1 MQPEQIESNLRALLA
16 DIEMN
21 KPSTRSKDIITLV
34 SWEYFFNNKERWL
47 KPEMKLEDGQKEME
61 NKTIEEWE
69 ERNTE
74 ILEFR

>member
-47 KPEMKLEDGQKEME
+47 KPETKLEDGQKEME